1 MTTSTKNGL
10 ITLASQHS
18 VNETSDRFEQ
28 LVIDK
33 GLKLFMRID
42 HAQNAKNADLSLR
55 PTQIILF
62 GNPMAGTAIMNC
74 RQTAAIDLPQK
85 ALFWE
90 DAEGKS
96 WVSYNDPYYLQERH
110 KLEGCNPVLEKV
122 SNLLSGLA
130 TSAAS

>member
-10 ITLASQHS
+10 ITLTSQHS